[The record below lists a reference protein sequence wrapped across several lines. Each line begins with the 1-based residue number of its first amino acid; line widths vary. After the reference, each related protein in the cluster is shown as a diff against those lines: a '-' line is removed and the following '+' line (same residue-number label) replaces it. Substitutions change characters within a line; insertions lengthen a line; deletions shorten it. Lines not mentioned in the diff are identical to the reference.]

1 MGTDWK
7 RFLRSVA
14 CCFVPVM
21 GLAVGIQE
29 YAAAQG
35 VGGSLGSLFPI
46 PIVGSFEPVTTL
58 EKFCGPILPK
68 CGIAN
73 TFRSE
78 VGVGYKWV
86 STGPA
91 ILTGNGV
98 QYDLRSRSFLDQQPP
113 YTEFLADLRLWR
125 LGFRAAY
132 SYFDN
137 WSVAPILGRLQWN
150 GARVGLD
157 FDAVHHE
164 WLTFGASIDY
174 YFIDPRLNG
183 GFFAGWNGATWTDLN
198 RIDIAGQKPLTWG
211 LYFRYMPPVILGIP
225 VHFDAYY
232 NSPITGAK
240 YTYYG
245 ALLSF
250 RPQIYRFDLACKLGI
265 EWSQVKFSQFAA
277 TTGPGV
283 VLPPT
288 NWQLDMKWQLFRV
301 EVAAYF

>member
-21 GLAVGIQE
+21 GLVVGIQE

-78 VGVGYKWV
+78 VGVGYKWA

-91 ILTGNGV
+91 MLTGPDRTL
-98 QYDLRSRSFLDQQPP
+98 DLRTLSALDQQPP

-137 WSVAPILGRLQWN
+137 WSLNPKLGKVQWN
-150 GARVGLD
+150 GARLGLD
-157 FDAVHHE
+157 FDALHHE
-164 WLTFGASIDY
+164 WLTFGASVDY
-174 YFIDPRLNG
+174 YFIDPRFNGSFFTARDANGNLITLNH
-183 GFFAGWNGATWTDLN
+183 
-198 RIDIAGQKPLTWG
+198 IDIVGQKPLTWG

-232 NSPITGAK
+232 NSPVTGAK

-265 EWSQVKFSQFAA
+265 EWSQVRFSQSA
-277 TTGPGV
+277 TPTGPGNA
-283 VLPPT
+283 PAG
-288 NWQLDMKWQLFRV
+288 NWQLDMKWQLFKV